1 MKNVKFIYVFLF
13 VTALFAS
20 CEDDDRD
27 TDYVN
32 GIAVPSNLELQVT
45 LTQDNTG
52 VVALTPSG
60 ESVAA
65 FNVQFGDSSE
75 AADIVPGES
84 VSHVYE
90 EGTFTVTVLATN
102 LNGDST
108 SLTREVIVS
117 FLPPENLE
125 ITITPVS
132 GDAFSIDV
140 SAMADFS
147 VGFEVYFGDVVDEAP
162 TPLMMG
168 EAVMH
173 TYAEVGTYT
182 VRVVALAGGAAT
194 IEDTVEVVII
204 NPILLPIDFESTSI
218 EYSFIDFG
226 GAITTLADNPN
237 VSGENTST
245 KVAQFFKENGA
256 EVFAGTVIELGG
268 VIDFTALQDISISSL
283 SPTVG
288 ATVKLKLEN
297 GVDPTISAEID
308 ATTAVAN
315 AWETLYFD
323 FSGADLTQEY
333 SKVIVFY
340 DFGNVGTGTNFF
352 FDNIMLSEGVPNTG
366 DGVTLPLDFED
377 DTLDYGIIGFE
388 GADSAIEANPF
399 MEGINTSEM
408 VLRTIKTDGAQFYA
422 GTVVGLDTPID
433 FTTTEMIKFKSYS
446 PKAGIP
452 VKLRLENAD
461 NSVGIE
467 VDVNTTVVDEWEEL
481 IYDFSGMTA
490 GADFVRVVV
499 FYEFIVNLP
508 GDGSTY
514 YFDDITL
521 EN

>member
-1 MKNVKFIYVFLF
+1 
-13 VTALFAS
+13 
-20 CEDDDRD
+20 
-27 TDYVN
+27 
-32 GIAVPSNLELQVT
+32 
-45 LTQDNTG
+45 
-52 VVALTPSG
+52 
-60 ESVAA
+60 
-65 FNVQFGDSSE
+65 
-75 AADIVPGES
+75 
-84 VSHVYE
+84 
-90 EGTFTVTVLATN
+90 
-102 LNGDST
+102 
-108 SLTREVIVS
+108 
-117 FLPPENLE
+117 
-125 ITITPVS
+125 
-132 GDAFSIDV
+132 
-140 SAMADFS
+140 
-147 VGFEVYFGDVVDEAP
+147 
-162 TPLMMG
+162 
-168 EAVMH
+168 
-173 TYAEVGTYT
+173 
-182 VRVVALAGGAAT
+182 
-194 IEDTVEVVII
+194 
-204 NPILLPIDFESTSI
+204 
-218 EYSFIDFG
+218 
-226 GAITTLADNPN
+226 
-237 VSGENTST
+237 
-245 KVAQFFKENGA
+245 VAQFFKENGA

-467 VDVNTTVVDEWEEL
+467 VDVNTAVVDEWEEL